1 MVNFLTARKWQTCV
15 LCFSLNTLGSLPA
28 LAAEPQATDG
38 QTSQKSSQSVLDE
51 AQRHYQN
58 GIELFKNSVYDAA
71 LVEFRRAFELAPS
84 YKIQFN
90 IGQVSRQLDDYAS
103 AVIAFEKYLK
113 EGGQNVPAARYTE
126 VKAELEKLR
135 AWVGEVD
142 VRSNAPNV
150 TIAIDDITIGRTPI
164 AAVLVNSGRRKI
176 TASMSGATT
185 QTRIVDVAGGEKEL
199 VAFEFHTASTNVSP
213 PSAEP
218 AEGPK
223 TEPTTSKNTESN
235 GLIVSTAPTK
245 TPAVETKSSTTPWY
259 LWGSSAALALGA
271 VGVGVFAVKT
281 SNDLDR
287 LKSDPVTS
295 TNEYDDTH
303 TRMMRLSVTSDILAG
318 LALAT
323 GGIALYLTL
332 SSPSHPESTSVSL
345 IPSGVSLKQT
355 F

>member
-1 MVNFLTARKWQTCV
+1 MVNVIIARNWQTCV
-15 LCFSLNTLGSLPA
+15 LCFAFNTLCSLSA
-28 LAAEPQATDG
+28 LAAEPQTTDG
-38 QTSQKSSQSVLDE
+38 QTTQKSSQSVLDD

-113 EGGQNVPAARYTE
+113 EGGQNVPTARYSE

-142 VRSNAPNV
+142 VRTNAPDV
-150 TIAIDDITIGRTPI
+150 TIAIDDITVGRTPI

-185 QTRIVDVAGGEKEL
+185 QTKIVDVAGGEKEV
-199 VAFEFHTASTNVSP
+199 VAFDFSTAQAHVSS
-213 PSAEP
+213 PSAEAPKAEP
-218 AEGPK
+218 A
-223 TEPTTSKNTESN
+223 TSKNTE
-235 GLIVSTAPTK
+235 PTSSLVTTSPPK
-245 TPAVETKSSTTPWY
+245 TPVVENSSSTTPWY
-259 LWGSSAALALGA
+259 LWGGSAALALGA
-271 VGVGVFAVKT
+271 VGVGVFAVKA

-287 LKSDPVTS
+287 LKNDPVTN
-295 TNEYDDTH
+295 TNEYDSTH

-323 GGIALYLTL
+323 GGVALYLTL
-332 SSPSHPESTSVSL
+332 SSSDHRESTSVSL